1 MKKILCF
8 LFSLVFYLRLSAQ
21 AQELEQL
28 RLNLEKLAQFKLMLS
43 QMKSTYRT
51 LENGYNAILDVDKS
65 TFTLHQNYLDGLL
78 LVSPTL
84 RNNPMVNRIYN
95 SQQRLAVDFKTL
107 LRELSLSN
115 VFTTAELSEV
125 RTAFYA
131 IEEVVNTDMKLLVTV
146 LTPNKFRM
154 SDGERTD
161 VVSKIKQSIDR
172 QVLKLNV
179 LRDDY
184 YKQMILRSQ
193 KKRDIG
199 AVRKLGTI
207 H

>member
-1 MKKILCF
+1 
-8 LFSLVFYLRLSAQ
+8 
-21 AQELEQL
+21 
-28 RLNLEKLAQFKLMLS
+28 
-43 QMKSTYRT
+43 
-51 LENGYNAILDVDKS
+51 
-65 TFTLHQNYLDGLL
+65 
-78 LVSPTL
+78 
-84 RNNPMVNRIYN
+84 MVNRIYN
-95 SQQRLAVDFKTL
+95 SQQQLAVDFKTL

-115 VFTTAELSEV
+115 VFTTVELSEV

-131 IEEVVNTDMKLLVTV
+131 IEEVVNTDVKLLVTV

>member
-95 SQQRLAVDFKTL
+95 SQQQLAVDFKTL

-131 IEEVVNTDMKLLVTV
+131 IEEVVNTDVKLLVTV

-172 QVLKLNV
+172 QVFKLNV

>member
-131 IEEVVNTDMKLLVTV
+131 IEEVVNTDVKLLVTV

>member
-95 SQQRLAVDFKTL
+95 SQQQLAVDFKTL

-115 VFTTAELSEV
+115 VFTTVELSEV

-131 IEEVVNTDMKLLVTV
+131 IEEVVNTDVKLLVTV